1 MRVGWL
7 VTLNHDPYECIRH
20 AAVDLGFHSG
30 QLSVWDMSLHTQE
43 TADIVLKACEDFDFD
58 ITAVWCG
65 WTGPH
70 EWSYPG
76 MYATIGFVPT
86 DWRAQRIRDVLEG
99 AAFARMLGVKD
110 IITHAGYM
118 PDNPFSPERIGVLH
132 AVKHIC
138 KEIAPYGQNF
148 LFETGE
154 MIPNTLLQLIKDVN
168 EPNIGINFDCANMII
183 NARGNSVD
191 ALKMLVPYVR
201 GLHAKDAIYPSGLN
215 PKGKEVK
222 IGEGVA
228 NFPALI
234 KILKDYGYQ
243 GDISIEREIEDKA
256 QRDRDVMES
265 KAYLKKIIEETE

>member
-118 PDNPFSPERIGVLH
+118 PDNPFSPERIGV
-132 AVKHIC
+132 
-138 KEIAPYGQNF
+138 P
-148 LFETGE
+148 GE
-154 MIPNTLLQLIKDVN
+154 
-168 EPNIGINFDCANMII
+168 
-183 NARGNSVD
+183 
-191 ALKMLVPYVR
+191 
-201 GLHAKDAIYPSGLN
+201 
-215 PKGKEVK
+215 
-222 IGEGVA
+222 
-228 NFPALI
+228 
-234 KILKDYGYQ
+234 
-243 GDISIEREIEDKA
+243 
-256 QRDRDVMES
+256 
-265 KAYLKKIIEETE
+265 